1 VIAQADEKAKVGRL
15 ETLIEILMF
24 RQVNMFTPSSLVFV
38 MLVAEKEPVNWVAW
52 FSQKLQNEL
61 VVVQRKIKKSI
72 NTLVGPALTII
83 GYYYQELFVKE

>member
-1 VIAQADEKAKVGRL
+1 MIAQADEKAKVGRL

>member
-1 VIAQADEKAKVGRL
+1 VIAQANEKAKVRRL

-24 RQVNMFTPSSLVFV
+24 RQVNVFALGSLVFV

-61 VVVQRKIKKSI
+61 VVVQRKIYKV
-72 NTLVGPALTII
+72 N
-83 GYYYQELFVKE
+83 